1 MNHHRL
7 LKYQEMRRMY
17 ITFWPSLPSWTI
29 YRNSASDGL
38 VRKTARGQV
47 CSDHRPQSETHAL
60 LVLCALQL
68 PTSPLHRKSKLLR
81 CFNKVFPQC
90 CGCIGP
96 SNWCYG
102 IDSSS
107 GVTPQTFII
116 SQTTW
121 LFNLFANWPSTDL
134 HTYGVRAC
142 IASSKI
148 RLVPFKILNRKS
160 IFEKEFCKKITFVIH
175 IKLKYWWSS
184 ILSLS

>member
-1 MNHHRL
+1 MQLLAYAARARVLIKPASASNLACFNESPQALKIPRDETDVHHL
-7 LKYQEMRRMY
+7 LAK
-17 ITFWPSLPSWTI
+17 STI
-29 YRNSASDGL
+29 IYTETVQSDGL

-116 SQTTW
+116 SQTT
-121 LFNLFANWPSTDL
+121 
-134 HTYGVRAC
+134 
-142 IASSKI
+142 
-148 RLVPFKILNRKS
+148 
-160 IFEKEFCKKITFVIH
+160 
-175 IKLKYWWSS
+175 
-184 ILSLS
+184 